1 MLDLW
6 SSLDPQAQFAIAGV
20 LAGAVLWLVQ
30 KYWTACPFVGWLGPD
45 SSTARK
51 RLTAV
56 ILAAVGAVIAGQG
69 DWQQTFAAFVTLFTA
84 SQAAHNLTR
93 RDTPGDTEEVDNE

>member
-1 MLDLW
+1 MIELW

-20 LAGAVLWLVQ
+20 LAGAVLWLIQ
-30 KYWTACPFVGWLGPD
+30 KYWTDCPVLGWLGPD

-56 ILAAVGAVIAGQG
+56 ILAAVSAAVAGQG
-69 DWQQTFAAFVTLFTA
+69 DWQQTVAVFLAVFTA
-84 SQAAHNLTR
+84 SQTAHTLTR
-93 RDTPGDTEEVDNE
+93 QHTTEEVDNE

>member
-1 MLDLW
+1 MLELW
-6 SSLDPQAQFAIAGV
+6 QGLDPQAQFAIAGV
-20 LAGAVLWLVQ
+20 VAGAVLWLVQ
-30 KYWTACPFVGWLGPD
+30 KYWTACPLLGWLGKD

-51 RLTAV
+51 RLAAV
-56 ILAAVGAVIAGQG
+56 ILAAVSAAVAGQG
-69 DWQQTFAAFVTLFTA
+69 DWQQTIAVFLTVFTA